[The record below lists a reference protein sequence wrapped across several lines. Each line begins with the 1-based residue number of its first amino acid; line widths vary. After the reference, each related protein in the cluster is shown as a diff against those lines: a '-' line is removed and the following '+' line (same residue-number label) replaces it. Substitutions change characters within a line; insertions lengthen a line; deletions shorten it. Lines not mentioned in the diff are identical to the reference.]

1 MPSGRS
7 RTPHAVLTRH
17 FLRTFLENDL
27 ISPDADRA
35 QMLAVVGGGIVT
47 LTLFMSLFSS
57 FRYVGIPMTPGE
69 AALSAFDDRF
79 SYLALSMIITALVAA
94 SQWDSLTVDPRDT
107 SILEPFPL
115 RPATIRRAKMAAVGI
130 LGAAVA
136 IGVNAAP
143 SVIFPWLLVY
153 HLPVTVGDM
162 VTLNLAH
169 ALFSTGAAACAYLA
183 VLALRELLAGLL
195 GPRLFSQV
203 SPWTQGA
210 LVVVLGSA
218 LLLLP
223 PAGTRLQ
230 QGGLDG
236 WRAYA
241 PPAWF
246 AGAYELAV
254 GHIIA
259 EAPRGVMTPRQRR
272 TDAATTATYRAH
284 RGDFEM
290 LARRSALAFA
300 GVALAIGGM
309 YVLNN
314 RRLPPLAV
322 SASGARR
329 RRWRVAGWIART
341 LLVRNPTSRAGFY
354 FTLAAM
360 WRSNTH
366 RLTIACAA
374 AAGIAMSLIAL
385 SGVDLEAARAGRVPV
400 RLIVMQPLL
409 YGALLIAFRHAI
421 RVPAELRANWGFQL
435 AWRERDRAFLA
446 GARRAAI
453 IGLAV
458 PALLLCVP
466 LFTYVLGPARALA
479 HAALGLAGAIVLLE
493 ALTVGYE
500 KVPFTCTYLPDGR
513 IKAAGIPFVV
523 AFVMGA
529 SSFARME
536 LEALQGGGAVRLL
549 ATLAVIFAVLR
560 VMSIRRTRLPN
571 VEFDEAPAT
580 FQRLGLHT

>member
-35 QMLAVVGGGIVT
+35 QLMAVVGGGIVT

-57 FRYVGIPMTPGE
+57 FRYVGIRMTPGE
-69 AALSAFDDRF
+69 AALAAFDDRF

-94 SQWDSLTVDPRDT
+94 SQWDSLTVDSRDT
-107 SILEPFPL
+107 AILEPLPL
-115 RPATIRRAKMAAVGI
+115 RATTIRRAKMAAVGL

-143 SVIFPWLLVY
+143 TVIFPWLLVY
-153 HLPVTVGDM
+153 HMPVTVGDM

-169 ALFSTGAAACAYLA
+169 GLFSIGAAACAYLA
-183 VLALRELLAGLL
+183 VLALRETLAGLL
-195 GPRLFSQV
+195 GPRQFSQV
-203 SPWTQGA
+203 SPWVQGA
-210 LVVVLGSA
+210 LIVILGSA

-236 WRAYA
+236 WRALA
-241 PPAWF
+241 PPTWF
-246 AGAYELAV
+246 AGAYEVAV
-254 GHIIA
+254 GNILA
-259 EAPRGVMTPRQRR
+259 EAPRRLMTPRQQR
-272 TDAATTATYRAH
+272 TDAAATATYRAH
-284 RGDFEM
+284 RADFEM
-290 LARRSALAFA
+290 LARRSAFA
-300 GVALAIGGM
+300 VGSVALLIGGM
-309 YVLNN
+309 YVLNSQ
-314 RRLPPLAV
+314 RLPPLAI

-329 RRWRVAGWIART
+329 RRWRVARWIART
-341 LLVRNPTSRAGFY
+341 LVVRNPTARAGFY

-374 AAGIAMSLIAL
+374 AAGVAMSLIAL

-400 RLIVMQPLL
+400 RLIAMQPLL

-435 AWRERDRAFLA
+435 AWQERDRAFLG
-446 GARRAAI
+446 GARRAVI
-453 IGLAV
+453 VGLVV

-466 LFTYVLGPARALA
+466 LFAYVLGPAQALA
-479 HAALGLAGAIVLLE
+479 HAVMGLAGSIVFLE
-493 ALTVGYE
+493 ALLVGYD

-513 IKAAGIPFVV
+513 LKAVGIPFVV
-523 AFVMGA
+523 AFVLGA

-536 LEALQGGGAVRLL
+536 LEALQGYGVVHLFV
-549 ATLAVIFAVLR
+549 TLSVLFAILR
-560 VMSIRRTRLPN
+560 GMSIKRARLPN
-571 VEFDEAPAT
+571 VEFDEAPAA